1 MAYWQETPFRQRSR
15 FANSPIADVSWR
27 TPARPP
33 KYSDLLQRRK
43 QLLDSNLWW
52 KTATYYTIFLRG
64 INRHLS
70 RLNILHM
77 KDITD
82 GISENYT
89 GTYEWELKYVSHP
102 MPSPYV
108 DSGMDV
114 VVFLSWQGANSEYVL
129 RLYGI
134 HIEFYKKHMIL
145 DLRRSSLLITF
156 KL

>member
-1 MAYWQETPFRQRSR
+1 
-15 FANSPIADVSWR
+15 
-27 TPARPP
+27 
-33 KYSDLLQRRK
+33 
-43 QLLDSNLWW
+43 
-52 KTATYYTIFLRG
+52 
-64 INRHLS
+64 
-70 RLNILHM
+70 M

-102 MPSPYV
+102 TPSPYV

-129 RLYGI
+129 WLYGI
-134 HIEFYKKHMIL
+134 HVEFYAKHMIL

>member
-1 MAYWQETPFRQRSR
+1 M
-15 FANSPIADVSWR
+15 
-27 TPARPP
+27 
-33 KYSDLLQRRK
+33 
-43 QLLDSNLWW
+43 WW
-52 KTATYYTIFLRG
+52 KMTTYYTIFLRR

-70 RLNILHM
+70 RLDILHM

-82 GISENYT
+82 GISGKYT

-108 DSGMDV
+108 DSSMDV
-114 VVFLSWQGANSEYVL
+114 VIFLSWQSANSEYVL

-134 HIEFYKKHMIL
+134 HVELYAKHKIL
-145 DLRRSSLLITF
+145 YLRRSSLLITF

>member
-1 MAYWQETPFRQRSR
+1 M
-15 FANSPIADVSWR
+15 
-27 TPARPP
+27 
-33 KYSDLLQRRK
+33 
-43 QLLDSNLWW
+43 WW
-52 KTATYYTIFLRG
+52 KTTTYYTIFLRG

-70 RLNILHM
+70 PLDILHI

-82 GISENYT
+82 GISGKYT

-102 MPSPYV
+102 TPSPYV

-129 RLYGI
+129 PLYGI
-134 HIEFYKKHMIL
+134 HVEFYAKHMIL
-145 DLRRSSLLITF
+145 DLRRSSLLIIF

>member
-1 MAYWQETPFRQRSR
+1 M
-15 FANSPIADVSWR
+15 
-27 TPARPP
+27 
-33 KYSDLLQRRK
+33 
-43 QLLDSNLWW
+43 WW
-52 KTATYYTIFLRG
+52 KTTTYYTRFLRG

-70 RLNILHM
+70 RLDILHM

-82 GISENYT
+82 GISGKYT

-102 MPSPYV
+102 TPSPYV

-134 HIEFYKKHMIL
+134 HVEFYVKHMIL
-145 DLRRSSLLITF
+145 DLQRSSLLIIF

>member
-1 MAYWQETPFRQRSR
+1 M
-15 FANSPIADVSWR
+15 
-27 TPARPP
+27 
-33 KYSDLLQRRK
+33 
-43 QLLDSNLWW
+43 WW
-52 KTATYYTIFLRG
+52 KTTTYYTRFLRG

-70 RLNILHM
+70 RLDILHI

-82 GISENYT
+82 GISGKYT

-102 MPSPYV
+102 TPSLYV
-108 DSGMDV
+108 DSSMDV

-134 HIEFYKKHMIL
+134 HVECYAKHMIL